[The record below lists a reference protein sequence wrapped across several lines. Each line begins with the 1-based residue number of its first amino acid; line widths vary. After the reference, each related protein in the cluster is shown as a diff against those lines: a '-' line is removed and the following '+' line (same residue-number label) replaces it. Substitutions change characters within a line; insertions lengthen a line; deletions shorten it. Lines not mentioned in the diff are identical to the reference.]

1 MIFNSIFDLEK
12 MKGKTIKS
20 VYVVFTSD
28 DKEVVCFSPTSSCG
42 ILNDGVTYTINFKN
56 GIIVDDKFVEL
67 IKKSN
72 ACYRDGIEQYFEFGE
87 IKYLRTK
94 GFYDTDEEITEKN
107 NNIIKGFTLAKQIY
121 E

>member
-1 MIFNSIFDLEK
+1 MKFNNIFDLEE

-20 VYVVFTSD
+20 VYVVFTD
-28 DKEVVCFSPTSSCG
+28 DKEIVCFNPVSSCG

-56 GIIVDDKFVEL
+56 GIIVNNNFIEL

-107 NNIIKGFTLAKQIY
+107 KNIIKGFELAKQIY
-121 E
+121 G

>member
-1 MIFNSIFDLEK
+1 MIFNSIFDLEE

-20 VYVVFTSD
+20 VYVVFTD
-28 DKEVVCFSPTSSCG
+28 DKEIVCFNPVSSCG

-56 GIIVDDKFVEL
+56 GIIVNNNFIEL

-72 ACYRDGIEQYFEFGE
+72 ACYRDGIEQYFEFEE

-107 NNIIKGFTLAKQIY
+107 KNIIKGFTLAKQIY
-121 E
+121 G